1 MKELFSEKEYE
12 EFLESFDLEDDRS
25 HALRLNMVKTFKR
38 DEDVTKAL
46 LQKAL
51 GRDDDLTRVPWENSG
66 FYYEEASAPGKHPYH
81 EAGLYYIQEPSAM
94 APVHFLDPKPGDR
107 VLDLCAAPGGK
118 STQIADALK
127 GEGLLV
133 TNEINRDRAKI
144 LSLNIER
151 MGIANALV
159 LNEDS
164 GHLSEVF
171 EGYFDKILVDAPC
184 SGEGMFRKNANAA
197 DEWSPDNVEF
207 CAKRQ
212 MEILDNAA
220 RMLLPGGR
228 LVYSTCTFSPKEN
241 EQNVYRFLTT
251 HPDFH
256 TEKVEL
262 VGGMEH
268 GRPEWVKTGKLV
280 STCAGDVDYDAAGAA
295 VDASIL
301 AEVCNSVRL
310 WPHRVDG
317 EGHFL
322 CVFRRDGN
330 ANTDGM
336 KNYVPGGR
344 NPKARKEALKPLK
357 EFLEETL
364 NCSGKGCV
372 DVADSSMYV
381 LTGGRRL
388 TGLVTT
394 FGDQLYLCPE
404 DMPGIKG
411 LKVMRPG
418 LHLGTVKKDR
428 FEPSH
433 ALALYLGAGDVKL
446 HFDLPSDSDEIQQ
459 FLNGQTLR
467 VSSIGSGKGQ
477 VSGEGDRIALSGKK
491 GWCLITTD
499 GYSIGWTKLAG
510 GMLKNHYPKGLRINY

>member
-1 MKELFSEKEYE
+1 MKELFSENEYE

-25 HALRLNMVKTFKR
+25 HALRLNGLKLLKR
-38 DEDVTKAL
+38 DSDEKKAVTC
-46 LQKAL
+46 KAL
-51 GRDDDLTRVPWENSG
+51 GNDLELTQVPWEDKG
-66 FYYEEASAPGKHPYH
+66 FFYGEEATPGKHPYH

-94 APVHFLDPKPGDR
+94 APVHFLNPQPGER

-118 STQIADALK
+118 STQIAGALK
-127 GEGLLV
+127 GQGLLV

-151 MGIANALV
+151 MGVPNALV

-164 GHLSEVF
+164 GHLAEVF

-184 SGEGMFRKNANAA
+184 SGEGMFRKNVNAA
-197 DEWSPDNVEF
+197 DEWSPENVEL

-212 MEILDNAA
+212 EEILDNAA

-241 EQNVYRFLTT
+241 EQNVYRFLSA

-262 VGGMEH
+262 VGGMEQ
-268 GRPEWVKTGKLV
+268 GRPEWV
-280 STCAGDVDYDAAGAA
+280 GDVGADEA
-295 VDASIL
+295 LLTQVAD
-301 AEVCNSVRL
+301 SVRL
-310 WPHRVDG
+310 WPHRVHG

-322 CVFRRDGN
+322 CVFRRDGSSE
-330 ANTDGM
+330 ADGM

-344 NPKARKEALKPLK
+344 NVKAKKEALKPLQ
-357 EFLEETL
+357 EFWDETL
-364 NCSGKGCV
+364 NV
-372 DVADSSMYV
+372 TFNPEDSVIS
-381 LTGGRRL
+381 
-388 TGLVTT
+388 

-433 ALALYLGAGDVKL
+433 ALALYLGVGDVKL
-446 HFDLPSDSDEIQQ
+446 HFDLSSDSAEIQQ

-467 VSSIGSGKGQ
+467 VSSIGDGQGKGA
-477 VSGEGDRIALSGKK
+477 GDPEALSGKK

-499 GYSIGWTKLAG
+499 GYSIGWAKLAG

>member
-12 EFLESFDLEDDRS
+12 EFVESFSAEDDYS
-25 HALRLNMVKTFKR
+25 HGIRVNYLKVGKR
-38 DEDVTKAL
+38 AEGEIEAVLEKAL
-46 LQKAL
+46 
-51 GRDDDLTRVPWENSG
+51 DLAGGVIPKQVPWEERG
-66 FYYEEASAPGKHPYH
+66 YYYSEEAAPGKHPYH

-94 APVHFLDPKPGDR
+94 SPVHFLDPKPGDR

-118 STQIADALK
+118 STQIADRLCGK
-127 GEGLLV
+127 GLLV

-151 MGIANALV
+151 MGVPNALV

-184 SGEGMFRKNANAA
+184 SGEGMFRKNENASG
-197 DEWSPDNVEF
+197 EWSPENVEL
-207 CAKRQ
+207 CASRQ
-212 MEILDNAA
+212 EEILNNAA
-220 RMLLPGGR
+220 KMLLPGGR

-241 EQNVYRFLTT
+241 EENVFKFLAS

-256 TEKVEL
+256 TEEVEL
-262 VGGMEH
+262 VGGMEN
-268 GRPEWVKTGKLV
+268 GRPQWVRDIVKNIPEASDNAEALLSEV
-280 STCAGDVDYDAAGAA
+280 S
-295 VDASIL
+295 
-301 AEVCNSVRL
+301 NSVRL
-310 WPHRVDG
+310 WPHKVEG
-317 EGHFL
+317 EGHFM
-322 CVFRRDGN
+322 CVFKRDGSL
-330 ANTDGM
+330 NTEGQ

-344 NPKARKEALKPLK
+344 NIAARKEALKPLN
-357 EFLEETL
+357 EFLDETL
-364 NCSGKGCV
+364 NKQRNSKEKT
-372 DVADSSMYV
+372 DQALD
-381 LTGGRRL
+381 
-388 TGLVTT
+388 GLVIS

-404 DMPGIKG
+404 NMPGIKG

-433 ALALYLGAGDVKL
+433 ALALYLNEDSVKL
-446 HFDLPSDSDEIQQ
+446 HFDLSSDSGEIQQ
-459 FLNGQTLR
+459 YLNGQTLR
-467 VSSIGSGKGQ
+467 ISSIMNDMER
-477 VSGEGDRIALSGKK
+477 VSDNDNNGCESRKQEMKLLEKKK

-499 GYSIGWTKLAG
+499 GYSVGWAKLAG